1 MKKKFLGLLVLTLSA
16 IFLVACS
23 NNSLDGKYYEVYNGE
38 KKLIM
43 EIDGNSGFV
52 NFDGKK
58 VITKIDKDSKT
69 ISYEDYGNRVIKYEI
84 TKDGKFSYF
93 GDIAGKGDFYK
104 EDSQALNKALKE

>member
-1 MKKKFLGLLVLTLSA
+1 MKKKLVGFIVLALST

-23 NNSLDGKYYEVYNGE
+23 NNSLDGKYYKVYDGE
-38 KKLIM
+38 KKLAM
-43 EIDGNSGFV
+43 EIKGDSGFV

-69 ISYEDYGNRVIKYEI
+69 ISYEDYGNRLIKYEI

-104 EDSQALNKALKE
+104 ENSQALKKALKE